1 MNCEWTR
8 ENIVLYVYDELA
20 DDAVHSLE
28 QHTQHCE
35 ACRQELASA
44 MEFRNDMSEALPV
57 EEISP
62 NLLAASR
69 IRLQESLEHAG
80 QARGLGRFVFDLA
93 AWMHQ
98 LKLAPALTVALLMIG
113 FAGGSLTT
121 WRIAMRNTPV
131 RVDPQL
137 TADADIVGIDSIDH
151 SDPSR
156 VSIRY
161 KTQQQQTIQGSEDDP
176 LIHQLLVLGSSNRS
190 KPDVQMDSI
199 DILMKKAQDNDV
211 RETLINRLRFDDT
224 SVVRLQCVRALRSY
238 VKDVRVRDAL
248 VEALVHDTNPGVRG
262 EAIRLLDQVRS
273 DTSVREA
280 LQVLAKSDKDPYIRA
295 ESKRVLANSPTLY

>member
-1 MNCEWTR
+1 
-8 ENIVLYVYDELA
+8 
-20 DDAVHSLE
+20 
-28 QHTQHCE
+28 
-35 ACRQELASA
+35 
-44 MEFRNDMSEALPV
+44 MSEALPV

-80 QARGLGRFVFDLA
+80 QSRGLGRFVFDLA

-98 LKLAPALTVALLMIG
+98 LKLAPALTTALLMIG

-121 WRIAMRNTPV
+121 WRIAIRNTPV
-131 RVDPQL
+131 IVDPQP
-137 TADADIVGIDSIDH
+137 TVAADIVGIDSIDQ
-151 SDPSR
+151 SDPNR
-156 VSIRY
+156 LSIRY
-161 KTQQQQTIQGSEDDP
+161 KTQQQQTIQGSQDDP
-176 LIHQLLVLGSSNRS
+176 RIQQLLRMASRDKD

-199 DILMKKAQDNDV
+199 KILMEKAQDNDV
-211 RETLINRLRFDDT
+211 RETLITALRFDNVP
-224 SVVRLQCVRALRSY
+224 VVRLQSLRALRGY
-238 VKDVRVRDAL
+238 VKSDVRVRDAM
-248 VEALVHDTNPGVRG
+248 VEALIHDTNPGVRG

-280 LQVLAKSDKDPYIRA
+280 LQVLARNDKDPYIRA